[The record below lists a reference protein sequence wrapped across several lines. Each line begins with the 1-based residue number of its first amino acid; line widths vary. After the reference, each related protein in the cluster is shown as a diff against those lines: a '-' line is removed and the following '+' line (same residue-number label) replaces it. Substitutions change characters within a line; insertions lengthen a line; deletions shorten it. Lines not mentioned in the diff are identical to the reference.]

1 MRILD
6 GLFFRPTHRAYA
18 SPRQFGL
25 AYEEVRFS
33 AGDGPTLHG
42 WFFPSRTNVSSTVL
56 EPEKV
61 ADASMA
67 RLSSGLTDAAQAVG
81 TIVHF
86 HGNAGNITSHFPQV
100 AWLPAFGWNVL
111 CFDYRGYG
119 RSEGRPSRD
128 GLVRDGHAAIDY
140 VRSRPDVDPARIVV
154 FGQSLGAAVAVVVV
168 AAREDV
174 AGLVCDGGF
183 SHYRRVV
190 AWHIRRNPLLRVV
203 AFWIPWLMDDGY
215 DPIDSVARVAPT
227 PLLILH
233 GTADDVVDPAMAWE
247 LYQAAGEPKELWM
260 IEGAG
265 HYEALGTRADE
276 WRPRLLAF
284 VTKCVGP
291 VPARGGRTER

>member
-1 MRILD
+1 MRIFD
-6 GLFFRPTHRAYA
+6 GFFFRPTRRTHAL
-18 SPRQFGL
+18 PQQFGL
-25 AYEEVRFS
+25 AHEEIRFP
-33 AGDGPTLHG
+33 AGDGPMLHG
-42 WFFPSRTNVSSTVL
+42 WFFPCHTDSSCTFQGQGQ
-56 EPEKV
+56 
-61 ADASMA
+61 
-67 RLSSGLTDAAQAVG
+67 LSEAAPAGSAAGCTQTPKAVG

-86 HGNAGNITSHFPQV
+86 HGNAGNITGHFPQV
-100 AWLPAFGWNVL
+100 AWLPACGWNVF

-140 VRSRPDVDPARIVV
+140 VKSRPDVDPARIVV
-154 FGQSLGAAVAVVVV
+154 FGQSLGAAVAIVVV

-183 SHYRRVV
+183 SHYRRIV

-227 PLLILH
+227 PLVILH
-233 GTADDVVDPAMAWE
+233 GTSDDVVDPAMARE
-247 LYQAAGEPKELWM
+247 LYEAAGEPKELWM

-265 HYEALGTRADE
+265 HYEALAARAEE
-276 WRPRLLAF
+276 WQPRLLAF

-291 VPARGGRTER
+291 VPAGGDRTKR